1 MPLPYT
7 VAFREVIPGVSD
19 SLSVKSVLLSRKKN
33 IYRPLFSFVCSGS
46 CTSMPVPV
54 PCQTSAPP
62 CPAMLFVAAL
72 SPAAGPRADGT
83 GVTPRQA
90 QPGQHS
96 DTPACLLITPAPPGL
111 EPACGHGG
119 GEHPRSALRLRE
131 GGEANSSRA
140 PPEQGQE
147 KHSSTGRTASPSPAQ
162 DTSAGRWAKRAER
175 GGSSWLTLTVALWLT
190 LSTALRGILQP
201 PRLRAGKGD
210 THPPLLGAG
219 LRGVAA

>member
-7 VAFREVIPGVSD
+7 AGFREVIPGVLIP
-19 SLSVKSVLLSRKKN
+19 LSVKSVLLSRKKN

-62 CPAMLFVAAL
+62 CPAMLFVATL

-96 DTPACLLITPAPPGL
+96 DTPACLLISPAPPGL
-111 EPACGHGG
+111 GTCMWPRRR
-119 GEHPRSALRLRE
+119 EHPRSALRLRE

-147 KHSSTGRTASPSPAQ
+147 KHSSTRRTASPSPAQ

-175 GGSSWLTLTVALWLT
+175 GGSSWLALAVPLWLI
-190 LSTALRGILQP
+190 LSTAWRGILQP
-201 PRLRAGKGD
+201 PCL
-210 THPPLLGAG
+210 
-219 LRGVAA
+219 